1 VNNPDFE
8 TKIENSMKGVL
19 AAEGGAGHKK
29 SRASNS
35 KDRMARA
42 AAELNA
48 QFEDHS
54 VIKLGDASIASPFTS
69 RRTSID
75 SVLSVIR
82 QGRATLVTTIQI
94 FKILALNCLIS
105 AYFMSTLYLR
115 GLKQGDTQMTV
126 SGLASALLFFFLS
139 QSKPLQRIHPSKP
152 QTSVF
157 QKSVFVSVGGQ
168 FVVHLL
174 CLVGTLRLCESYLN
188 SEDPS
193 LAVDGKFQPNII
205 NTAMYLLSVTMLV
218 NNFVVNYCGHPFVQS
233 IRDNAML
240 WRSIIGLYAG
250 IIIVV
255 GGQVEPLNDAL
266 QLTPFPGADF
276 QTMLL
281 MILLFNFGASYSIEL
296 ACRKYL

>member
-1 VNNPDFE
+1 VSIVNNPDFE
-8 TKIENSMKGVL
+8 TSIEKSLRAKQTESTGGKKG
-19 AAEGGAGHKK
+19 
-29 SRASNS
+29 SNS

-42 AAELNA
+42 VAELNA

-105 AYFMSTLYLR
+105 AYFMSTLYLK

-139 QSKPLQRIHPSKP
+139 QSKPLHRIDSSKP

-157 QKSVFVSVGGQ
+157 QKSGAFSVWGQ
-168 FVVHLL
+168 FIVHLI
-174 CLVGTLRLCESYLN
+174 CLVSTLKLCESYVHAD
-188 SEDPS
+188 DPS

-205 NTAMYLLSVTMLV
+205 NTSMYLLGMTMLI

-233 IRDNAML
+233 IEDNALL
-240 WRSIIGLYAG
+240 WRSIIGLYAC
-250 IIIVV
+250 IVVVV

-266 QLTPFPGADF
+266 QLSPFPGADF
-276 QTMLL
+276 QASLL
-281 MILLFNFGASYSIEL
+281 GILLFNFGASYGIEQ